1 MSAHYCCSLFKGGCI
16 EADGAGLFKG
26 AETKYNGAVF
36 SKGAFQTFTDALK
49 DLYPD
54 YEFPCMR
61 VLSYSQEPFPEKVD
75 CGKSLKNDN
84 WVTLPKKWWHKGI
97 FGPVVPCAYGIP
109 HAKINCAAKTKQG
122 IEIMERDGEKL
133 YDLFADYLDI
143 DYKATPNL
151 YKNLLAGC
159 KMLIGYNNGKCRS
172 LVDMSKQFK
181 YYDST
186 LLSLKRM
193 YLDRIKLKGEKAEVQ
208 RCILIGLQKDWLNA
222 FLEKS
227 PNGGKSLTAA
237 QLKQIFRKCAFCK
250 NAYSPGNKCAQDAWL
265 NLRPRQLPVFPDPP
279 IPLWCANNPENLNPT
294 DPKKPMDLHC
304 RDIEPLIPDYTVP
317 VPQDLWMNAYDL
329 GPTKG
334 DVKPSNKTNWDI
346 DFHLFLDW
354 LDISEDYFFG
364 VILAGIPVTK
374 LLYDQGDVLGSLIY
388 FAAALGWKKADLELK
403 RWINNSPEFAKFWKE
418 YGSLKYSLTDFI
430 DRAKSVATISLVG
443 FGSTFLLNYFGD
455 KITLLKPDVYEIDM
469 VIILITIGLDL
480 FAMLPYFISDIPD
493 FLGGLFNTIF

>member
-1 MSAHYCCSLFKGGCI
+1 MVVKDSPAVLPQNEDLRLKNSNHTYKAGAYDYILAAFK
-16 EADGAGLFKG
+16 EQVSS
-26 AETKYNGAVF
+26 KYKIAYITIVGDFVGRPNCVKAN
-36 SKGAFQTFTDALK
+36 
-49 DLYPD
+49 
-54 YEFPCMR
+54 
-61 VLSYSQEPFPEKVD
+61 
-75 CGKSLKNDN
+75 KNDN
-84 WVTLPKKWWHKGI
+84 FVGLTGSKSSYFEHTNPANGY
-97 FGPVVPCAYGIP
+97 VVKPCAYLEP
-109 HAKINCAAKTKQG
+109 HEKISCPAKTKQG
-122 IEIMERDGEKL
+122 IEITERDGEKL

-181 YYDST
+181 YYDSV

-250 NAYSPGNKCAQDAWL
+250 NAYSPGNLCQKDAWRKL
-265 NLRPRQLPVFPDPP
+265 LPRQLPFLPTEQPL
-279 IPLWCANNPENLNPT
+279 IPLY
-294 DPKKPMDLHC
+294 KPHAKE
-304 RDIEPLIPDYTVP
+304 EPLIPLYTNP
-317 VPQDLWMNAYDL
+317 TPDELIPGYNGQDFYDL
-329 GPTKG
+329 GPSKG
-334 DVKPSNKTNWDI
+334 DVKPSNKTDWDI

-364 VILAGIPVTK
+364 VVLAGIPVTK

-403 RWINNSPEFAKFWKE
+403 RWINNSPEFAKIWKE

-430 DRAKSVATISLVG
+430 DRARSVATISLIG

-455 KITLLKPDVYEIDM
+455 KITLLKPDIYEIDM
-469 VIILITIGLDL
+469 VIILITVALDL
-480 FAMLPYFISDIPD
+480 FAILPFFISDVPD
-493 FLGGLFNTIF
+493 FLGGFFKTIF